1 MPRHGVSVEHSANG
15 NCSMAQ
21 SQIPHACSHEQSKLA
36 FLLHIFSSVHKMH
49 KMHFVQVP
57 RWIFGY
63 HVGAERRQ
71 PEQSCALHDYL
82 TTLSPGTLGRRFLLT
97 AAAAAVGASQ

>member
-82 TTLSPGTLGRRFLLT
+82 TTAVSRDPGSAFFADRSCRSSRR
-97 AAAAAVGASQ
+97 